1 MAASLPWKGRSSPDW
16 RPRRPRHRGGGR
28 AGWLRALEL
37 VAHSSDE
44 RLRASVPDALLRG
57 RFLATRMR
65 GEDQP
70 QDLYVA
76 LLSTPRRSAVV
87 AGIAM
92 VFGELAPALAMLP
105 EALAP
110 AQQRALDALMTLI
123 DLAHPAEF
131 KRRTE
136 SVLTLVLDPAV
147 PEAVR
152 DPVVRAAVGYTRGQ
166 DDVRH

>member
-1 MAASLPWKGRSSPDW
+1 M
-16 RPRRPRHRGGGR
+16 
-28 AGWLRALEL
+28 
-37 VAHSSDE
+37 
-44 RLRASVPDALLRG
+44 
-57 RFLATRMR
+57 
-65 GEDQP
+65 
-70 QDLYVA
+70 
-76 LLSTPRRSAVV
+76 
-87 AGIAM
+87 AM

-123 DLAHPAEF
+123 DLAHLAEF

-136 SVLTLVLDPAV
+136 SVLTLALDPAV

-152 DPVVRAAVGYTRGQ
+152 DPVVRAAVGYARGE